1 MSLDLSKALEVLPLI
16 ISSLSLLLL
25 FVLFFSRKSNSK
37 SDELRRLGEDL
48 KGLRSDVS
56 ASLYK
61 VMEQNKST
69 SETLFHEQRRE
80 SKEMGENF
88 STLREN
94 IRRDMDEIRKENLS
108 SIEGMTKRTKELEV
122 EVSSKL
128 EKIMEMNMQKLDQM
142 RTLVGENLHETLGK
156 SLSESFSVVSKN
168 LESLHD
174 AIGEMR
180 PLGSEV
186 GGLRRLFGDV
196 KTRGVWGEVQLEAI
210 LSDMLTPGQY
220 VRNFRPRENSRDV
233 VEFALKLPGKSNNS
247 VFLPID
253 SKFPR
258 EDYERYLDAASTGV
272 KEDAEESLKLLRK
285 RIREEAQDVGGKYIN
300 PPLTTDFAILF
311 VPSESMYADVLRLPG
326 FLDEIRSR
334 YKVILSGP
342 TTLGALLSSL
352 QMGFRTLQI
361 EKRSEEVWALFSKIR
376 HDMAKFNDEIVQTQ
390 RALDGAVK
398 KVDQI
403 AKRSTQIG
411 SRLESVSLP
420 EEDSL
425 PMADSSHI
433 ALEVLS
439 EKDQQ

>member
-180 PLGSEV
+180 HLGSEV
-186 GGLRRLFGDV
+186 GDLRRLFGNV

>member
-1 MSLDLSKALEVLPLI
+1 MNLEFSNALEVLPLI
-16 ISSLSLLLL
+16 ISVLSLLILLVLL
-25 FVLFFSRKSNSK
+25 FSSKSNSK
-37 SDELRRLGEDL
+37 RNELRHLEEDL

-56 ASLYK
+56 SSLYK

-88 STLREN
+88 LNLREN

-108 SIEGMTKRTKELEV
+108 SIDGMNKRTKELEV

-142 RTLVGENLHETLGK
+142 RILVGENLHETLGK

-180 PLGSEV
+180 HLGSEV
-186 GGLRRLFGDV
+186 GDLRRLFGNV

-210 LSDMLTPGQY
+210 LSDMLAPGQY
-220 VRNFRPRENSRDV
+220 VKNFRPKENSRDV
-233 VEFALKLPGKSNNS
+233 VEFALKLPGKSNS
-247 VFLPID
+247 SIFLPID

-272 KEDAEESLKLLRK
+272 REDAEESLKLLRK
-285 RIREEAQDVGGKYIN
+285 RIKEEAQDVGGKYIN

-326 FLDEIRSR
+326 FLDDIRSK

-361 EKRSEEVWALFSKIR
+361 EKRSEEVWTLFSKIR

-403 AKRSTQIG
+403 ARRSTQIG

-420 EEDSL
+420 EDDSL
-425 PMADSSHI
+425 PMADSSRV
-433 ALEVLS
+433 ALQVLP
-439 EKDQQ
+439 EKDQR